1 LSLADDARS
10 EGIDRLL
17 ASEQAKV
24 ADARRERDA
33 AKQALKDQAAIIAE
47 LESRLSLVEG
57 VSALSPSPPKWLTPK
72 KARSG
77 NRATITTI
85 LSDSHFDEVVNPDEV
100 GGTNA
105 YDRHIATLRLR
116 RYFERVVRIS
126 RDLFSGV
133 TYDGCVLML
142 GGDLFSGDIHDEL
155 SQTNEPG
162 ETILSGI
169 LYWSELVAA
178 VIDMLADE
186 FGKVHVPAVVGNHGR
201 RSRKPRAKMRAK
213 DNFDWLFAHVV
224 AREFAADDRVTF
236 DIPEE
241 ADCRFSIYDTDYLL
255 THGDQFSGG
264 NGVAGLWS
272 PLMRGHLKK
281 SQREAA
287 ANRPFDVMVM
297 GHWHQLKWGGDFIVN
312 GSLKSTDEY
321 AWVSNYAPEPAAQAM
336 WLTTPEHGASILAP
350 VYAADPKKE
359 GWK

>member
-1 LSLADDARS
+1 VTLADDAR
-10 EGIDRLL
+10 EVEVDRLL
-17 ASEQAKV
+17 AAEQAKV
-24 ADARRERDA
+24 ADARRERDS
-33 AKQALKDQAAIIAE
+33 AKHALKEQAQVIHD
-47 LESRLSLVEG
+47 LENRLQFVDA
-57 VSALSPSPPKWLTPK
+57 VTALSPSPPKWLSPK

-77 NRATITTI
+77 NRATVTTI

-105 YDRHIATLRLR
+105 YDRDIATKRLK
-116 RYFERVVRIS
+116 RYFELVVRIS

-178 VIDMLADE
+178 GIDMLADE
-186 FGKVHVPAVVGNHGR
+186 FGKVHVPVVVGNHGR

-213 DNFDWLFAHVV
+213 DNFDWLFGHVV

-255 THGDQFSGG
+255 THGDQFRGG
-264 NGVAGLWS
+264 NGIAGIWS
-272 PLMRGHLKK
+272 PIMKGDAKK
-281 SQREAA
+281 RSREAA
-287 ANRPFDVMVM
+287 SDRPYDILVM
-297 GHWHQLKWGGDFIVN
+297 GHWHQLKWGGQFIIN
-312 GSLKSTDEY
+312 GSLKSVDEY
-321 AWVSNYAPEPAAQAM
+321 AWTSNFDPEPAAQAM
-336 WLTTPEHGASILAP
+336 WLTTPEHGASILSP
-350 VYAADPKKE
+350 VFCADRKVE
-359 GWK
+359 GW